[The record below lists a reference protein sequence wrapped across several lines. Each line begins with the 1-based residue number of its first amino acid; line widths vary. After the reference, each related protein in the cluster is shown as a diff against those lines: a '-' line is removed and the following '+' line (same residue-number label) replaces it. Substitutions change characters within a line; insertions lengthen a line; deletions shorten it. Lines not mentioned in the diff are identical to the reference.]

1 MNKKVHMSGHLNL
14 VGIIRKS
21 MLADDILIFGVEK
34 IRARMDP
41 FGFID
46 YFSPCLFLLYI
57 ADQTF

>member
-1 MNKKVHMSGHLNL
+1 MSGHLNL